1 MTTEQDPR
9 DIFTGRIAADLVGP
23 GAPDESIEDIPSERY
38 LSGILFPRASEH
50 EAEDDE
56 GLEDKAECDE
66 QGASLEETAR
76 MALAGKPSTMGLSF
90 AVREDGAKPEIKVR
104 VRCGTYIGERKEGS
118 KRGKPTWRRTAHDV
132 GLVIPIQV
140 GYSSRPVS
148 EPQLPG
154 LHLVTQISKA
164 SDHTTLTVALVNQ
177 NKQNATKFENERLFF
192 FQVELAIIAAHECA
206 LVARPRF
213 RTVQDEED
221 ESNAL
226 LYREHREFAVGH
238 TCSASWTASGDTAS
252 LIQSTWL
259 PRHIVNSISSA
270 GDPVFGSLGDA
281 TSPEWLAAAAPE
293 ALAEALGRLPATYR
307 SWLQGQMGRV
317 DGLPASLREAARRN
331 LASCDRAAK
340 RIEEGV
346 ALIAGNATV
355 RKAFQLAN
363 HAIHLQRHWQGDS
376 QFRWRPFQLGFQ
388 LLCVASL
395 ADGKHADRRMMDLL
409 WFPTGGGK
417 TEAYLALT
425 AFTLIIRRL
434 TEKDDDRAAGVSVL
448 MRYTLRLLTIQQF
461 QRAAAL
467 ILACE
472 HLRKQ
477 DKSLGNTPFSIG
489 LWVGGGATP
498 NTDADARK
506 DRRAV
511 MQLNK
516 CPACSTALKLE
527 DDRVQ
532 RVLRPACQNAQCVIT
547 GLLPIYTVDEYIY
560 KVRPSLV
567 IGTLD
572 KFAQIVRKP
581 ETSTLFGK
589 KGGGRPPDMIIQD
602 ELHLISGPLGTL
614 AGLYEVAIDAICSRD
629 GYRPKVIG
637 STATIRRAAE
647 QIKDLFDRDA
657 HQFPPPCID
666 VENSCF
672 AVVDHGAPG
681 RLYLGLSTAGR
692 SARFSLQA
700 VCASSLQAANDPR
713 LPEALRNYYSTLVAY
728 FNTLRELGGA
738 LVLMQDD
745 VGVSLRSYSARRG
758 EAPRSL
764 IPPLELTSRTPSVEI
779 PTILETLQEPGQC
792 DILLASNMISVG
804 VDIPRLGLM
813 VVNGQPKGIA
823 EYIQA
828 TSRVGRNLVPGIILT
843 VFNHARA
850 RDRSRFETFSSWHA
864 TLYRDVESTSVTPF
878 APRARDKALHA
889 VLVALVRHLQP
900 TMTDS
905 PVMNAARRQE
915 VEVIARVI
923 IERARRV
930 DPDESASVLQRV
942 MQLLDGWAARKD
954 LRHYWDDSN
963 KAPSLLISA
972 EAAAALGKDY
982 DRLEWPTPNSMREV
996 EPGTPF
1002 VITERLREDI
1012 SGTKSN

>member
-1 MTTEQDPR
+1 MTAEQDPR
-9 DIFTGRIAADLVGP
+9 DIVIGRIAADLVGP
-23 GAPDESIEDIPSERY
+23 GTPDEAIEDIPSERY
-38 LSGILFPRASEH
+38 LSGILFPRASLP
-50 EAEDDE
+50 EADDDE
-56 GLEDKAECDE
+56 ALEDKADSEE
-66 QGASLEETAR
+66 QGASLDETAR
-76 MALAGKPSTMGLSF
+76 MALSGKPSTMGLSF
-90 AVREDGAKPEIKVR
+90 AVKEDGPKPEIKVL
-104 VRCGTYIGERKEGS
+104 VRCGTYVGEKKE
-118 KRGKPTWRRTAHDV
+118 KRAKPIWHRTAHEV
-132 GLVIPIQV
+132 GLLIPVQV
-140 GYSSRPVS
+140 GYSTRPVS
-148 EPQLPG
+148 ETELPG
-154 LHLVTQISKA
+154 LQLVAQISKA
-164 SDHTTLTVALVNQ
+164 ADHTTLTVALVNQ
-177 NKQNATKFENERLFF
+177 NRQNATKFENERLFF
-192 FQVELAIIAAHECA
+192 FQVELAVVGSNECS

-226 LYREHREFAVGH
+226 LYRDHREFAVGH
-238 TCSASWTASGDTAS
+238 TCSALWTASGDTAS
-252 LIQSTWL
+252 FIQSTWL
-259 PRHIVNSISSA
+259 PRHIVNSVSAA
-270 GDPVFGSLGDA
+270 GDPVFQSLSDA
-281 TSPEWLAAAAPE
+281 AIPEWLASATHE
-293 ALAEALGRLPATYR
+293 ALVAALGRLPAAYR
-307 SWLQGQMGRV
+307 SWLQVQKARI
-317 DGLPASLREAARRN
+317 DGLPASHREAARRN
-331 LASCDRAAK
+331 LGTCERTAE
-340 RIEEGV
+340 RIEGGI
-346 ALIAGNATV
+346 ALINRDATV
-355 RKAFQLAN
+355 RKAFQLSN
-363 HAIHLQRHWQGDS
+363 RAIHIQRHWQKDS
-376 QFRWRPFQLGFQ
+376 GFRWRPFQLGFQ

-395 ADGKHADRRMMDLL
+395 ADGNHPDRGTMDLL

-425 AFTLIIRRL
+425 AFILILRRL
-434 TEKDDDRAAGVSVL
+434 TEKGEDRASGVSVL

-472 HLRKQ
+472 QLRKQ
-477 DKSLGNTPFSIG
+477 DESLGKTSFSIG
-489 LWVGGGATP
+489 LWVGSGATP
-498 NTDADARK
+498 NTDAEARK
-506 DRRAV
+506 NRKAV

-516 CPACSTALKLE
+516 CPACSTVLKIE
-527 DDRVQ
+527 DDLQ
-532 RVLRPACQNAQCVIT
+532 RMLRPNCPNAECELA

-572 KFAQIVRKP
+572 KFAQIVRNP
-581 ETSTLFGK
+581 ATSALFGK
-589 KGGGRPPDMIIQD
+589 KNNGRPPDLIIQD

-629 GYRPKVIG
+629 GNRPKVIG
-637 STATIRRAAE
+637 STATIRRAAQ
-647 QIKDLFDRDA
+647 QIRDLFDRDA

-672 AVVDHGAPG
+672 AVVDRGAPG

-692 SARFSLQA
+692 SARFALQA
-700 VCASSLQAANDPR
+700 VCASTLQAAIDPS

-758 EAPRSL
+758 EVARS
-764 IPPLELTSRTPSVEI
+764 IAPPLELTSRTESAQI
-779 PTILETLQEPGQC
+779 PNILETLSEPGQC

-828 TSRVGRNLVPGIILT
+828 TSRVGRNLVPGIVLT
-843 VFNHARA
+843 VFNNARA

-889 VLVALVRHLQP
+889 VLVALVRHLEP
-900 TMTDS
+900 GMADA
-905 PVMNAARRQE
+905 PHMNAAKRQE
-915 VEVIARVI
+915 VEILAQVIF
-923 IERARRV
+923 ERARRV
-930 DPDESASVLQRV
+930 DPDESPAVLQRI
-942 MQLLDGWAARKD
+942 MQLLDGWVARKD
-954 LRHYWDDSN
+954 LAKYWDDSN

-972 EAAAALGKDY
+972 EAAAALGQDF
-982 DRLEWPTPNSMREV
+982 DRREWATPNSMREV

-1002 VITERLREDI
+1002 VITERLSEAI
-1012 SGTKSN
+1012 SGAKSN